1 MRCRCGMAFDDDEDT
16 LMRPDEEWPGMFPK
30 ITGKVA
36 AMAVLLVTVSVSIA
50 GLLFAALLFVL
61 RAFGLI

>member
-1 MRCRCGMAFDDDEDT
+1 MT
-16 LMRPDEEWPGMFPK
+16 DEEWPGMFPK

-36 AMAVLLVTVSVSIA
+36 AMAVLLVVVSVGLCA
-50 GLLFAALLFVL
+50 LLFAALLFVL